1 MIGESYLVAIFLPLA
16 DNRGRGFPPEKFAEM
31 AEELKRQFN
40 GVTVYDRKP
49 ARGKT
54 QDSSED
60 IIIFEVMTADLERAW
75 WDPTE
80 PVFSTSSN
88 RTKFSSARR
97 ASRSFSSRLVRNLW
111 SRFVLDE
118 ISHFTE
124 DKQWLPNHRL
134 LWF

>member
-1 MIGESYLVAIFLPLA
+1 MSGESYLIEIFLPLA
-16 DNRGRGFPPEKFAEM
+16 DNLGRGFPPAKFAEM

-54 QDSSED
+54 QDSSDD

-75 WDPTE
+75 WAPTE
-80 PVFSTSSN
+80 PASAGV
-88 RTKFSSARR
+88 RTGRNSHPRDAHRE
-97 ASRSFSSRLVRNLW
+97 ALASRLVRNLW
-111 SRFVLDE
+111 SRFGLDE

-124 DKQWLPNHRL
+124 DKQWLPNRRL
-134 LWF
+134 L